1 MSPKAAENASM
12 NPSSMRAIVLH
23 KPQDLHVEEREV
35 ALPGPG
41 EVLVRI
47 ERGGICGSDLHYF
60 RHGGFGAVRMKEPMI
75 LGHEI
80 AGCIELLG
88 QGVEGPAV
96 GTPVAVNPSSPCG
109 ICSFCRTGQPI
120 HCSDMRFL
128 GSAMRTPHVQ
138 GGFSE
143 HLVCRAE
150 NAVPLVSGSDSAA
163 GAFAEP
169 LAVTLHAVGQ
179 APVYGG
185 RVLIMGAGPIGV
197 LLALAARYAGAREIV
212 VTDIQERP
220 LAYARQV
227 GADRTV
233 NVADHPDAMAVYAA
247 NKGHFDVIFEA
258 AGQGATVSDAL
269 PVVKPRGTVVLVGQG
284 ATADIPIST
293 IVTKEIKLRG
303 SFRFDKEFALAVDLI
318 GSGRIDVSPL
328 LSDTLP
334 LVEAKRAFLLA
345 GDKSKSMKVQ
355 IAFS

>member
-1 MSPKAAENASM
+1 M

-23 KPQDLHVEEREV
+23 RPQDLQVEERKI

-41 EVLVRI
+41 EVLVNI

-80 AGCIELLG
+80 AGRIEQLG
-88 QGVEGPAV
+88 RGVESPAI
-96 GTPVAVNPSSPCG
+96 GTLVAVNPSSPCG
-109 ICSFCRTGQPI
+109 VCSFCRTGQSI

-128 GSAMRTPHVQ
+128 GSAMRTPHIQ

-150 NAVPLVSGSDSAA
+150 NAVPLAAGSDSAA

-169 LAVTLHAVGQ
+169 LAVTLHSVGQ
-179 APVYGG
+179 APVYGS
-185 RVLIMGAGPIGV
+185 RVLIMGAGPIGT
-197 LLALAARYAGAREIV
+197 LLVLAARYAGAREIV
-212 VTDIQERP
+212 VTDIQEGP
-220 LAYARQV
+220 LAYARKV
-227 GADRTV
+227 GADRTL
-233 NVADHPDAMAVYAA
+233 NIADHADDMAAYAA
-247 NKGHFDVIFEA
+247 NKGYFDVIFEA
-258 AGQGATVSDAL
+258 AGQGATVSNAL
-269 PVVKPRGTVVLVGQG
+269 PLVKPRGTVVLVGQG
-284 ATADIPIST
+284 ATAEISVST

-318 GSGRIDVSPL
+318 GSGRIDVGPL

-334 LVEAKRAFLLA
+334 LAEAKRAFLLA

-355 IAFS
+355 IAFN